1 MLTLVVA
8 RNLEGP
14 DVVLF
19 AGLLHTVLLS
29 VSTVLAVAYV
39 PK

>member
-14 DVVLF
+14 DVVAF
-19 AGLLHTVLLS
+19 AGLFDTVLPR
-29 VSTVLAVAYV
+29 VSTVLAVA
-39 PK
+39 